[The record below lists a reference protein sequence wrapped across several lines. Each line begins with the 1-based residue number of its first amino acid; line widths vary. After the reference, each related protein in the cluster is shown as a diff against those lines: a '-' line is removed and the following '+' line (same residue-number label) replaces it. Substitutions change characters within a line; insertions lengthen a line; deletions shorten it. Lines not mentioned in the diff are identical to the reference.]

1 MASKTESHD
10 SPIPPLNKNPR
21 NPPVGAK
28 RKSRY
33 RGPVKPAFSFFF
45 NRGETSL
52 LLLLNWG
59 MRMTE
64 KFTPLNLSVSF
75 VEVGRISTG

>member
-1 MASKTESHD
+1 MASKTVSHD

-33 RGPVKPAFSFFF
+33 RDPVQFFAEDERSEF
-45 NRGETSL
+45 NRGAKKI
-52 LLLLNWG
+52 G
-59 MRMTE
+59 V
-64 KFTPLNLSVSF
+64 TPF
-75 VEVGRISTG
+75 